1 VLSRSQLA
9 EATTSP
15 SFYERGGIPGI
26 DTNAR
31 LLAAP
36 IDTATGELIVVVG
49 SSLGDRND
57 ALDGLTA
64 LFLIGGPICGAAR
77 LARRLS
83 RGGGGAAPGRGDAAA
98 GGGDLGSRPEERLPI
113 PPARDQLRRL
123 GLTLNEML
131 ARIDATLERERRFV
145 DDASHELRTR

>member
-1 VLSRSQLA
+1 VASRNRYQRP
-9 EATTSP
+9 T
-15 SFYERGGIPGI
+15 
-26 DTNAR
+26 
-31 LLAAP
+31 LAAP

-64 LFLIGGPICGAAR
+64 LFLIGARLRCCSPRSPAISRGAALR
-77 LARRLS
+77 PVEAMRQR
-83 RGGGGAAPGRGDAAA
+83 AAA
-98 GGGDLGSRPEERLPI
+98 ISASRPEERLPI

-131 ARIDATLERERRFV
+131 ARSTPRWSASAASSTTPATSCERR
-145 DDASHELRTR
+145 